1 MNRLA
6 VIFLVSATL
15 TSAQDPDPETL
26 RKRTAK
32 VEDQILSEFRSI
44 KDIDSAKAA
53 RKGLEAASKE
63 QDEIEQVIAAMTGE
77 ARDRV
82 RKQLAADL
90 KPVRASLDKEV
101 ARISL
106 IPEAMAVVDNLIV
119 TQVAVARLD
128 ELAYQRAANVEKALK
143 AYLLKNDGIP
153 PMALSEVGRYLADKS
168 ELKDPWGRDYQLGMG
183 TVGAFTI
190 YSVQTTS
197 PIGGRK
203 IDSRDLKKK

>member
-63 QDEIEQVIAAMTGE
+63 QDEIEQVIAAMSGE